1 VVEYTIINKRRI
13 TLVGMD
19 FYGNPY
25 KEAGGWSM
33 QNAIGQLWKRF
44 SAFYDKNKSAIK
56 HLASESGYE
65 VWVDFDSKEDP
76 KDDYIFVG
84 VAVKKLQDPPLEL
97 VARILPETKYAV
109 FTLKGDE
116 IKSDWPSK
124 AATQWL
130 TETGLKRSY
139 PYIIEYYDSKRF
151 KGVDEKKAELDIYV
165 PVK

>member
-1 VVEYTIINKRRI
+1 VVQYAVTNKKKI

-44 SAFYDKNKSAIK
+44 SAFYDTNKTRIR
-56 HLASESGYE
+56 HLVSDSGYE
-65 VWVDFDSKEDP
+65 VWVDFEGKQEQKE
-76 KDDYIFVG
+76 DYIFVG
-84 VAVKKLQDPPLEL
+84 VAVKKLEDVPLEL
-97 VARILPETKYAV
+97 VARVLPETKYAV
-109 FTLKGDE
+109 FTLKGDA
-116 IKSDWPSK
+116 IKSDWPAK
-124 AATQWL
+124 AATEWL
-130 TETGLKRSY
+130 TDIGLRRSY

-151 KGVDEKKAELDIYV
+151 KGMDDKDAELDIYV

>member
-1 VVEYTIINKRRI
+1 MVEFTITNKKKI
-13 TLVGMD
+13 TLAGMD

-44 SAFYDKNKSAIK
+44 SAFYDKNKSTVK
-56 HLASESGYE
+56 NLASESGYE
-65 VWVDFDSKEDP
+65 VWVDFEGKADA

-84 VAVKKLQDPPLEL
+84 VAVKKLKDLPLEL
-97 VARILPETKYAV
+97 VGKMLPETRYAI

-124 AATQWL
+124 VATTWL
-130 TETGLKRSY
+130 AQTGLERSY

-151 KGVDEKKAELDIYV
+151 KGVEDKNAELDIYV

>member
-1 VVEYTIINKRRI
+1 VVEYTIVNKRRI

-25 KEAGGWSM
+25 KEAAGWSM

-44 SAFYDKNKSAIK
+44 SAFYDKNKGKIK

-65 VWVDFDSKEDP
+65 LWVDFEGKEDP
-76 KDDYIFVG
+76 KEDYIFVG

-97 VARILPETKYAV
+97 VARILPKTRYAV
-109 FTLKGDE
+109 FTLKGAE

-130 TETGLKRSY
+130 TETSLKRSY
-139 PYIIEYYDSKRF
+139 PYIIELYDSKRF
-151 KGVDEKKAELDIYV
+151 KGVDDKNAELDIWV
-165 PVK
+165 PVR

>member
-1 VVEYTIINKRRI
+1 VVDYRIINKRKI

-33 QNAIGQLWKRF
+33 ENAIGQLWKRF
-44 SAFYDKNKSAIK
+44 SAFYEKKKDSIKN
-56 HLASESGYE
+56 LESESGYE
-65 VWVDFDSKEDP
+65 LWVDFDGKEDP
-76 KDDYIFVG
+76 KEDYIFVG
-84 VAVKKLQDPPLEL
+84 VAVKKLKDLPLEL
-97 VARILPETKYAV
+97 VAKVLPETRYAV

-130 TETGLKRSY
+130 TEARLERSH
-139 PYIIEYYDSKRF
+139 PYIIEYYDAGRF
-151 KGVDEKKAELDIYV
+151 KGLESKDAELDIYV
-165 PVK
+165 PVR

>member
-1 VVEYTIINKRRI
+1 MVEFTITNNKKI

-25 KEAGGWSM
+25 KEAAGWSM

-44 SAFYDKNKSAIK
+44 SAFYEKKKSSIKN
-56 HLASESGYE
+56 LASESGYE
-65 VWVDFDSKEDP
+65 LWVDFEDKADP

-84 VAVKKLQDPPLEL
+84 VAVKKIKDLPLEL
-97 VARILPETKYAV
+97 VARTLPETKYAV

-124 AATQWL
+124 VATSWMEQ
-130 TETGLKRSY
+130 TGMRRSY
-139 PYIIEYYDSKRF
+139 PYIIEYYDTKRY
-151 KGVDEKKAELDIYV
+151 KGLDNKESEIDIYV

>member
-1 VVEYTIINKRRI
+1 VVDYNIINKKRF

-25 KEAGGWSM
+25 REAGGWSM

-44 SAFYDKNKSAIK
+44 SAFYEKKKGSIK
-56 HLASESGYE
+56 HLESESGYE
-65 VWVDFDSKEDP
+65 LWIDFEGKEDP

-84 VAVKKLQDPPLEL
+84 VAVKKIQDLPLEL
-97 VARILPETKYAV
+97 VARVLPETRYAV

-130 TETGLKRSY
+130 AEANLQRSY
-139 PYIIEYYDSKRF
+139 PYIIEYYDVKRF
-151 KGVDEKKAELDIYV
+151 KGLEEKDAEIDIYV
-165 PVK
+165 PVR

>member
-1 VVEYTIINKRRI
+1 VVQYAVTNKKKI

-44 SAFYDKNKSAIK
+44 SAFYDTNKTRIR
-56 HLASESGYE
+56 HLVSDSGYE
-65 VWVDFDSKEDP
+65 VWVDFEGKHEQKE
-76 KDDYIFVG
+76 DYIFVG
-84 VAVKKLQDPPLEL
+84 VAVKKLEDVPLEL
-97 VARILPETKYAV
+97 VARVLPETKYAV
-109 FTLKGDE
+109 FTLKGDA
-116 IKSDWPSK
+116 IKSDWPAK
-124 AATQWL
+124 AATEWL
-130 TETGLKRSY
+130 TDIGLRRSY

-151 KGVDEKKAELDIYV
+151 KGMDDKDAELDIYV

>member
-1 VVEYTIINKRRI
+1 VVEYTVTNKRKI

-25 KEAGGWSM
+25 KEAAGWSM

-44 SAFYDKNKSAIK
+44 SAFYEKKKGSIK
-56 HLASESGYE
+56 HLVSESGYE
-65 VWVDFDSKEDP
+65 LWVDFEGKEDP

-84 VAVKKLQDPPLEL
+84 VAVKKVQDLPLEL
-97 VARILPETKYAV
+97 VARVLPETKYAV
-109 FTLKGDE
+109 FTLKGEE

-130 TETGLKRSY
+130 TDTGLKRSY
-139 PYIIEYYDSKRF
+139 PYIIEYYDVKRF
-151 KGVDEKKAELDIYV
+151 QGLDNKDSQMDIYV
-165 PVK
+165 PVR

>member
-1 VVEYTIINKRRI
+1 VVEYTIIKKKRI
-13 TLVGMD
+13 ILVGMD

-44 SAFYDKNKSAIK
+44 SAFYEKKKDTIK

-65 VWVDFDSKEDP
+65 LWVDFDGKEDP

-84 VAVKKLQDPPLEL
+84 AAVKKLQDPPLEL

-130 TETGLKRSY
+130 TETGLQRSY

-151 KGVDEKKAELDIYV
+151 KGVDNKNAELDIYV
-165 PVK
+165 PVR